1 MTTATRLSTPKLLT
15 TLAIV
20 LLALP
25 AHSGAP
31 DLAQPSQPSTADLDA
46 HTTQSARP
54 DSVQRFQSPA
64 TDLNAQPSQSAPS
77 NLPIRLS
84 KAATPPPASN
94 PYPPDLDLRLSQ
106 VVSIINHA
114 LPSSPMPG
122 LVIGITDRHALR
134 KVIAYGFADLKTR
147 APVTPD
153 SRFAIGSVSKAFTAI
168 SLMQLSEEGHFDPHA
183 PITRYLPSLTLHSTF
198 APITG
203 RDLMSHTSGLPNYL
217 PDSAS
222 SRYAAVELAD
232 FQPTYAPGAHWAYS
246 NTGYQLLGYVLENI
260 EQKPYTEIIQ
270 RRVLDRVG
278 MPATSAVIDD
288 AERTRMVVSYTRW
301 PEDGNYVEATW
312 FEYSAGDGS
321 LVSTA
326 ADMCAY
332 MRFILNKGAGDK
344 ARVLSESAFTTLTT
358 PILNDYAYGLWVRH
372 KDGHTVIAHT
382 GGIAGFRSDVEAH
395 MDDGFG
401 LVILTSGGLD
411 NVWRKWISQ
420 NVTAAFEGE
429 AFIVPPAPSPAQP
442 DLHEYVGHYQLGTP
456 GPASDPHATLE
467 FAVDNGHLILKTDRD
482 SIPLERMGTDT
493 FRATGKA
500 ADTLALRSTSA
511 GPPESIPF
519 FFARAG
525 DDAHGKVVEVSHGT
539 SWYVTDGFSGKPAP
553 AVPKEYA
560 AYIGHFVNNGPE
572 GPVARVYVRNG
583 QLMMMVS
590 MDEDATP
597 EPLTP
602 LSPGVFRIGKE
613 DYSPERARFDSLV
626 DGHALRLLITG
637 VPLYRK
643 DTP

>member
-1 MTTATRLSTPKLLT
+1 MTTATRLSTSKLLT

-20 LLALP
+20 LLTLP
-25 AHSGAP
+25 AHSGAS
-31 DLAQPSQPSTADLDA
+31 DLARPSQPATADPNA
-46 HTTQSARP
+46 HTTQSA
-54 DSVQRFQSPA
+54 
-64 TDLNAQPSQSAPS
+64 QPSHSVPS
-77 NLPIRLS
+77 DRLIRLS
-84 KAATPPPASN
+84 DAATPPPASN
-94 PYPPDLDLRLSQ
+94 PYPPNLDLRLSQ
-106 VVSIINHA
+106 VASIISHA

-147 APVTPD
+147 VPVTPD

-183 PITRYLPSLTLHSTF
+183 PITRYLPSLTLHSKF

-203 RDLMSHTSGLPNYL
+203 RDLMSHTAGLPNYL

-246 NTGYQLLGYVLENI
+246 NTGYQLLGYALENI

-288 AERTRMVVSYTRW
+288 AERTRMVISYTRW
-301 PEDGNYVEATW
+301 PEDGNYVEASW

-326 ADMCAY
+326 ADMSAY
-332 MRFILNKGAGDK
+332 MRFILNKGVGDK

-382 GGIAGFRSDVEAH
+382 GGIAGFRSAVEAH

-401 LVILTSGGLD
+401 LVILTNGGLD

-420 NVTAAFEGE
+420 NVTAAFEDE
-429 AFIVPPAPSPAQP
+429 AFIVPPDQSPAQS

-456 GPASDPHATLE
+456 GAASDPHATLE

-500 ADTLALRSTSA
+500 ADVLALPSTSVR
-511 GPPESIPF
+511 PPESVPF

-525 DDAHGKVVEVSHGT
+525 DDAHGKVVEVSHGA

-553 AVPKEYA
+553 AAPKEYA

-583 QLMMMVS
+583 QLMMMVA
-590 MDEDATP
+590 MDEDATA